1 MRKSSHNINPL
12 LPSPKHANLIHHTRR
27 TQLNNPQPQI
37 KHIGIRNRRKIVA
50 IRRNHK
56 TDLVVFSVSWRLLVR
71 GINPAVR
78 YEIVVDYGVEEESV
92 YAVVEV
98 AVHVVIGPVE
108 VSSVPSPMAVVGRRA
123 TIVSDILG
131 EMDSLLA
138 CETFWRICLPL

>member
-1 MRKSSHNINPL
+1 M
-12 LPSPKHANLIHHTRR
+12 
-27 TQLNNPQPQI
+27 
-37 KHIGIRNRRKIVA
+37 
-50 IRRNHK
+50 
-56 TDLVVFSVSWRLLVR
+56 R